1 MEDDDELLNS
11 TITADEILKCT
22 KTLNNSKSPGIN
34 NIINEYIKNS
44 QSKRLPFYVPSF
56 NTILKS
62 GMYPS
67 QWSIGTI
74 KPIYKKK
81 GERVNPENYRQIT
94 LLSCIG
100 KLFTSVL
107 NNRLTKFLD
116 EYDILSENQA
126 GFRSGYF
133 TTDHVFTL
141 NSILDLF
148 KHYILMEKSLASTER
163 IDFWGKGYVGNH
175 KIFRYLI
182 LIAYDLH
189 QFYSIIFA
197 AFSLRRTKNE
207 LGSQA

>member
-1 MEDDDELLNS
+1 MEDDDEFLNS

-22 KTLNNSKSPGIN
+22 KTLNNSKSPGID

-116 EYDILSENQA
+116 EHDILSENQA
-126 GFRSGYF
+126 
-133 TTDHVFTL
+133 
-141 NSILDLF
+141 
-148 KHYILMEKSLASTER
+148 SLASTER

-175 KIFRYLI
+175 KIKRIFRYLI
-182 LIAYDLH
+182 LIANDLH
-189 QFYSIIFA
+189 QCYSII
-197 AFSLRRTKNE
+197 LRRLVYGVREMN
-207 LGSQA
+207 